1 MKSLS
6 LVLSLLFEGEKVL
19 DLLTFLLS
27 LALRSTSTLLSAV
40 LAAEANRPLA
50 VGLGLLLPA
59 VGLLAYLIP
68 DSDPVTKTD
77 GHDSSP

>member
-1 MKSLS
+1 MVPCI
-6 LVLSLLFEGEKVL
+6 VLGVA
-19 DLLTFLLS
+19 FLCT
-27 LALRSTSTLLSAV
+27 AIWND
-40 LAAEANRPLA
+40 AAEANRPLA

>member
-1 MKSLS
+1 MSRNRVAS
-6 LVLSLLFEGEKVL
+6 GVVMVPCIVLGVA
-19 DLLTFLLS
+19 FLCT
-27 LALRSTSTLLSAV
+27 AIWND
-40 LAAEANRPLA
+40 AAEANRPLA